1 MKYNNDII
9 YIICINIPFRKIF
22 YISLMI
28 FSISLLS
35 FINDNLTNIP
45 ELRYYTQQKLKLFVP
60 KKIYNSICHK
70 TIFFTSNYRNN
81 SDITK
86 YNIVEFI
93 NTKNSF
99 VTYYLNDSVYLQYPN
114 LFASNGLIRSY
125 NIYSDNNLIFCY
137 RVIGYIIKN
146 SSLFGLNKYQKI
158 YRLLGSYQIFS
169 KKSIYIN
176 YNEMNKKFNDDY
188 NYMPD
193 TYYYPQDKEFID
205 KKFMNYQLN
214 LNDLWLVKPTN
225 DYGGHGIKILES
237 LIKIKQKQ
245 YMLSKYL
252 TNLDLIKNKKYD
264 LRLYVLITG
273 LKPLRIYFN
282 KEGLVRISSKN
293 FTLNKKSIQDKF
305 VHLTN
310 TGVNEKNKNF
320 IKPNNT
326 ENENANIWNL
336 YTYSKYLKK
345 VNVDF
350 QNIRNKINDIIIKSI
365 ISVYKNLTIEQ
376 SRHNLNDMNFYAILG
391 YDIIITKDYQPYLL
405 EINEGPSM
413 FYSNELERKIKNNLL
428 ADTLNLVGISI
439 FSKNIIFKNRKNK
452 MISVEDHVNDAIC
465 ELSRPR
471 GDYELIFPIKDNIKI
486 YKKFFI
492 DINNEKNE
500 LFWKIIDERF

>member
-1 MKYNNDII
+1 
-9 YIICINIPFRKIF
+9 
-22 YISLMI
+22 MI
-28 FSISLLS
+28 FSISILNS
-35 FINDNLTNIP
+35 INDNLTNIP
-45 ELRYYTQQKLKLFVP
+45 ELRYYTQQRLKLFVP
-60 KKIYNSICHK
+60 KKIYNFICHK

-86 YNIVEFI
+86 YNIVKFK
-93 NTKNSF
+93 NKKNSY
-99 VTYYLNDSVYLQYPN
+99 VTYYLDDFVYSQYPN
-114 LFASNGLIRSY
+114 LFTSNGLIRSY
-125 NIYSDNNLIFCY
+125 NIYSDNNLILCARAIRF
-137 RVIGYIIKN
+137 IKEN
-146 SSLFGLNKYQKI
+146 SSLFSLTKYQKI
-158 YRLLGSYQIFS
+158 YHLFSHQIFTKS
-169 KKSIYIN
+169 SIYIN

-205 KKFMNYQLN
+205 KKFMGYRLN

-225 DYGGHGIKILES
+225 DYGGHGIKILQS

-245 YMLSKYL
+245 YMISKYI

-273 LKPLRIYFN
+273 LRPLRIYFN

-293 FTLNKKSIQDKF
+293 FTLNKESIQDKF

-320 IKPNNT
+320 IEPNNT
-326 ENENANIWNL
+326 EIENANIWNL

-350 QNIRNKINDIIIKSI
+350 EKIRNNINDIIIKSI
-365 ISVYKNLTIEQ
+365 ISIYKNLTIEQ
-376 SRHNLNDMNFYAILG
+376 RQHNLNDMNFYVILG
-391 YDIIITKDYQPYLL
+391 YDIIITKDYRPYLL
-405 EINEGPSM
+405 EINEGLSM
-413 FYSNELERKIKNNLL
+413 YYTNELEGKIKNNLL

-439 FSKNIIFKNRKNK
+439 FSKNIIFKNRKSEKIN
-452 MISVEDHVNDAIC
+452 VEEYVNNAIC

-471 GDYELIFPIKDNIKI
+471 GDYELIFPLKDNIKI
-486 YKKFFI
+486 YKKFFV
-492 DINNEKNE
+492 DINNKENE
-500 LFWKIIDERF
+500 LFWKIIDEKF